1 MSQKNP
7 SDGAHKGF
15 AVGRGLLAAAETLN
29 FSMNDQRPLYGT
41 SSRPSYGMSPAL
53 GSGDS
58 KNRNSQL
65 PPRGGG
71 HVTNTM
77 KLFDSLGLSPTDID
91 ALAQIPEENISI
103 ETLPQLIM
111 QLKNRKMEANRRMG
125 GSSRDLPP
133 ISPEHSYRSSRDDWE
148 DMPAGR
154 MGSSGGQVS
163 ARGQQMDYGYG
174 SMQEGPSRGYKRI
187 DYGENSSGGMSRDR
201 PYSELSRDRYGG
213 LGMGPSTASDSG
225 FLQKRM
231 GSPSQGKVQDFLG
244 VMPHMF
250 PHVCSLCDFDV
261 HSMMEWSQHTN
272 GLRHSENRR
281 QLLQMYPDW
290 DPHMDSNRASGSHAL
305 DSTNRSDGILGP
317 APMGLPR
324 GGMTSNWDSGM
335 SNQKRPLL
343 TTPKMRTRVVVAE
356 NEGKPI
362 ILNKLLS
369 LAQPFGTVCQHLVR
383 INKAYLEM
391 QTHEEA
397 VAMVNCYQQKPPVMH
412 GKPISISLSWERFP
426 FEKGNRDGKGRQ
438 SRVVFFSNLPRE
450 REKKSELLTVARRFG
465 TVEKYLFLNEQAF
478 VQLGTPEDAE
488 MMVKYYSLHP
498 LTIKGRNIRLN
509 ICEKYK
515 TLIVNPSRQIPGR
528 EREDTNRKSS
538 TTSRKGSPKKQRSE
552 STGER
557 SSKSKPESATKEE
570 DPAAGDSAVLEE
582 CSGEEISGVVEAD
595 EGDYDEAAET
605 QEAEQAE
612 IPDEAMIEPEES
624 STQQEEPV
632 PDLDETQD
640 TVEETC
646 EVPPTAGS
654 KEAIAE
660 GPPSQA
666 ETAQAEGE
674 IPAEEVG
681 TQENVPSTE
690 PTESTEIPNEEPEQ
704 DLEMPLEQDFPE
716 NMEDF
721 VTLDEVAEEEDAD
734 GLESHSISE
743 DAYSESSGKN
753 EGLKV
758 VRVVGLKRGYNFLD
772 EILVLAKPFGK
783 VVRYLV
789 LDTRPEAFLELS
801 SEEEARAMVAFY
813 SSNVTP
819 TVCGRPVKIYH
830 SQTHAT
836 IHSGRVVY
844 VGHIPL
850 VKTSDAAL
858 LKIAE
863 PFGKVRRY
871 FLNRPRCEC
880 FIEMERGQDAE
891 RMANAYKDNP
901 PKFHGQRLT
910 VYVSRKYK
918 QLRNGRAVT
927 NCSSRVRPP
936 SAEPEE
942 ERPPKREHSG
952 AEEDSPAKNKAKKE
966 EEPPTKK
973 VCIREEK
980 TTPAEPSSSI
990 NEEEKAATEEP
1001 SSNGEQQQEEEEKGT
1016 SETPCEQEELVVK
1029 TENENVT
1036 ISQPSDS
1043 VDTQKKDTEGDCGN
1057 EAAGAAPC
1065 GGASEK
1071 SCGSEGTPSTK
1082 PQAEKKPAP
1091 TSLPLGPYQ
1100 PNNPVGVEYVKMGYY
1115 CRVCFLFYS
1124 NEETAKKVHCSSLSH
1139 YQKLKKHL
1147 DKEKG
1152 KEKEKPK
1159 AE

>member
-29 FSMNDQRPLYGT
+29 FSMNDPRPLYGT
-41 SSRPSYGMSPAL
+41 PSQPSYGMSSAL
-53 GSGDS
+53 GSGDG
-58 KNRNSQL
+58 KNSQM
-65 PPRGGG
+65 PPHGGG
-71 HVTNTM
+71 HVSNTM
-77 KLFDSLGLSPTDID
+77 KIFDSLGLSPTDID
-91 ALAQIPEENISI
+91 ALAQMPEENISI
-103 ETLPQLIM
+103 DTLPQLIM
-111 QLKNRKMEANRRMG
+111 QLKNRKLEASRRMG

-133 ISPEHSYRSSRDDWE
+133 ISPEHSYRASRDNWE
-148 DMPAGR
+148 DIPAGR
-154 MGSSGGQVS
+154 MGTSGGQVS
-163 ARGQQMDYGYG
+163 ARGPQMDYGYG
-174 SMQEGPSRGYKRI
+174 SMQGGPSRGYKRI

-201 PYSELSRDRYGG
+201 QYSELSRDRYGG
-213 LGMGPSTASDSG
+213 LGMGPSPASDSG

-244 VMPHMF
+244 VMPDMF

-261 HSMMEWSQHTN
+261 HSMMEWNQHIN
-272 GLRHSENRR
+272 GLRHAENRR

-290 DPHMDSNRASGSHAL
+290 DPHMESNRGSGLHAM

-317 APMGLPR
+317 APMGLQR
-324 GGMTSNWDSGM
+324 GGMNSNWGSGM
-335 SNQKRPLL
+335 SNQKQPLL

-391 QTHEEA
+391 QSHEEA
-397 VAMVNCYQQKPPVMH
+397 TAMVNCYQQKPPVMH
-412 GKPISISLSWERFP
+412 GKPVCISLSWERFP
-426 FEKGNRDGKGRQ
+426 FEKGNTDGGTQ

-450 REKKSELLTVARRFG
+450 REKKWELLTVARRFG

-488 MMVKYYSLHP
+488 MMVKYYTLHP
-498 LTIKGRNIRLN
+498 LTIKGRSIRLN

-515 TLIVNPSRQIPGR
+515 TLIVNPIRHGS

-538 TTSRKGSPKKQRSE
+538 STGRKGSPKKQRSD
-552 STGER
+552 STSER
-557 SSKSKPESATKEE
+557 SSKSKTESAKKQEE
-570 DPAAGDSAVLEE
+570 QEHSAGLGEGP
-582 CSGEEISGVVEAD
+582 GEEISGVIEAD
-595 EGDYDEAAET
+595 EGGGEEAAEI

-612 IPDEAMIEPEES
+612 IPDEPIMEQEES
-624 STQQEEPV
+624 SAQQEEPV
-632 PDLDETQD
+632 PDLDETRH

-654 KEAIAE
+654 KDAIAE
-660 GPPSQA
+660 EPLSEAKAAQTEA
-666 ETAQAEGE
+666 EILPDEGR
-674 IPAEEVG
+674 
-681 TQENVPSTE
+681 TTE
-690 PTESTEIPNEEPEQ
+690 PTESTEMPEEDE
-704 DLEMPLEQDFPE
+704 EMPTEQDFPE
-716 NMEDF
+716 NMDDF

-734 GLESHSISE
+734 GLDPHSKSGDE
-743 DAYSESSGKN
+743 NSESSGRN

-783 VVRYLV
+783 VIRYLV

-819 TVCGRPVKIYH
+819 TVCGRPVKVYH
-830 SQTHAT
+830 SQTHSS
-836 IHSGRVVY
+836 IHSGRVIY

-850 VKTSDAAL
+850 VKTSDASL

-880 FIEMERGQDAE
+880 FIEMEKGQDAE
-891 RMANAYKDNP
+891 RMANAYKENP

-918 QLRNGRAVT
+918 QLRNGL
-927 NCSSRVRPP
+927 RPP
-936 SAEPEE
+936 PPERE
-942 ERPPKREHSG
+942 KERPTKREHSG
-952 AEEDSPAKNKAKKE
+952 SGEDSPAKNKSKKE
-966 EEPPTKK
+966 EEPPVKK
-973 VCIREEK
+973 ICLREEK
-980 TTPAEPSSSI
+980 TAPAESSSSI
-990 NEEEKAATEEP
+990 NEEEKAGTEEP
-1001 SSNGEQQQEEEEKGT
+1001 SSNGEQQQEEEKGA
-1016 SETPCEQEELVVK
+1016 SETPCEQEELASE
-1029 TENENVT
+1029 TINEDVN
-1036 ISQPSDS
+1036 ISLLSDS
-1043 VDTQKKDTEGDCGN
+1043 VDTQEKDAEGDCGSK
-1057 EAAGAAPC
+1057 AAGAPSC
-1065 GGASEK
+1065 SGASEK
-1071 SCGSEGTPSTK
+1071 SCESEETPSTK
-1082 PQAEKKPAP
+1082 PRAEKKP
-1091 TSLPLGPYQ
+1091 LPLGPYE

-1124 NEETAKKVHCSSLSH
+1124 NEETAKKVHCSSQSH

-1147 DKEKG
+1147 EKEMG

-1159 AE
+1159 AQ